1 MHIRTQ
7 CPHSVYSILL
17 SKTNL
22 YRIFKCLCLY
32 SIHIVYCLHLSSRI
46 GDHIMEYQI
55 SIKVT
60 SHIHTQWSP
69 VSIPTRIGSFVC
81 GHKLVIVCDVTHG
94 NGHTKK
100 LFTKWEKLET
110 IKHTHFLLPP
120 ANKWSREAG
129 ELEISLYCDISGE
142 IFWSSQSPAPACS
155 CSRELQR
162 SRVMI
167 SAAAV
172 WEEESPG
179 WEMRNCTINIAA
191 AGKQESIV
199 HNYHHNH

>member
-1 MHIRTQ
+1 MHIPTQ

-32 SIHIVYCLHLSSRI
+32 SIHIVYCFHLSGRI

-129 ELEISLYCDISGE
+129 ELEISLFCHISGP
-142 IFWSSQSPAPACS
+142 SLQLQSGTAA
-155 CSRELQR
+155 

-199 HNYHHNH
+199 HNCRHHNH